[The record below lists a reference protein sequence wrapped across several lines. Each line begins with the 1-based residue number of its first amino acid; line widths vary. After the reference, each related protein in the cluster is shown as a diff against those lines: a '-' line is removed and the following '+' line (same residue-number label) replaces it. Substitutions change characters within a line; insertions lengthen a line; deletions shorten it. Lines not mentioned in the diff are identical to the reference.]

1 LFLVGGFALHAL
13 GITIAL
19 YRGAP
24 LNINAL
30 IWGQIM
36 ITATQWMTH
45 YSNDYFD
52 LEADRANRT
61 PTAWSGGSRV
71 LADGLLPPKVAL
83 ITALF
88 LGAVAI
94 GAALYLTFGLQTG
107 MLTLPLFA
115 LSITLAWFYSAPPI
129 RFHSRGLGELTSA
142 ILVTGL
148 TPLMG
153 FYLQGGWL
161 EVLPFLA
168 IMPLGCLQFCML
180 LSVEFPD
187 ADGDAQVGKRTL
199 VVCMGLQQAARL
211 YAIVLIAAYLS
222 LPFLVLMGLPTLAA
236 LAIALMGILAA
247 WQLWRIQ
254 RGDYANPARW
264 NRLQFFNVGLLIGST
279 IVQAV
284 AFVLLIGMQ

>member
-1 LFLVGGFALHAL
+1 M
-13 GITIAL
+13 AL
-19 YRGAP
+19 YRGAE
-24 LNINAL
+24 LNIDAV

-71 LADGLLPPKVAL
+71 LADGLLPPQVAL
-83 ITALF
+83 ITALL

-115 LSITLAWFYSAPPI
+115 FSLTMAWFYSAPPI

-153 FYLQGGWL
+153 FYLQSGQL
-161 EVLPFLA
+161 ELLPFLA
-168 IMPLGCLQFCML
+168 VIPLGCLQFCML

-187 ADGDAQVGKRTL
+187 AEGDAQVGKRTL
-199 VVCMGLQQAARL
+199 VVRMRLQRAARL
-211 YAIVLIAAYLS
+211 YAIVLIAAYLL
-222 LPFLVLMGLPTLAA
+222 LPFLVLIGLPTLAA
-236 LAIALMGILAA
+236 LAMGFMCPLAA
-247 WQLWRIQ
+247 WQVWRIQ

-279 IVQAV
+279 VVQAI
-284 AFVLLIGMQ
+284 AFVLLIGMR

>member
-1 LFLVGGFALHAL
+1 M
-13 GITIAL
+13 AL

-24 LNINAL
+24 LNISAV

-71 LADGLLPPKVAL
+71 LADGLLPPKAAL

-94 GAALYLTFGLQTG
+94 GAALYLTFELQTG
-107 MLTLPLFA
+107 MLTLPLFV
-115 LSITLAWFYSAPPI
+115 LSLTLAWFYSAPPI

-142 ILVTGL
+142 LLVTGL

-153 FYLQGGWL
+153 FYLQSGQL
-161 EVLPFLA
+161 ELLPFLA
-168 IMPLGCLQFCML
+168 VIPLGCLQFCML

-199 VVCMGLQQAARL
+199 VVRMGLQGAAQL
-211 YAIVLIAAYLS
+211 YAMVLIAAYLS
-222 LPFLVLMGLPTLAA
+222 LPFLVLIGLPTLAA
-236 LAIALMGILAA
+236 LAMGFMFPLAA
-247 WQLWRIQ
+247 WQVWRIQ

-264 NRLQFFNVGLLIGST
+264 NRLQFFNIGLLIGST
-279 IVQAV
+279 VVQAA
-284 AFVLLIGMQ
+284 AFMLLIGMQ